1 MLIIAGVPYVC
12 AHMCCGPFH
21 QSPVGN
27 RLSCSA
33 TVSIVDIGTSQIA
46 ITWTQPTCSELMP
59 DHYLVQWVPE
69 GSSTPVLSDPI
80 ATSNNS
86 YNITNLAPNMRY
98 AISLLVVDFCGPTT
112 AASLTAITNSE
123 LICLRL
129 FNMGFWVII
138 LMEGMFTLG

>member
-1 MLIIAGVPYVC
+1 MY
-12 AHMCCGPFH
+12 AHISVVESFH

-33 TVSIVDIGTSQIA
+33 TVSIVDIASSQIA

-69 GSSTPVLSDPI
+69 GSPTPALSDPI
-80 ATSNNS
+80 TISNNS

-98 AISLLVVDFCGPTT
+98 GISLLVVDFCGPTT
-112 AASLTAITNSE
+112 AASLTAMTNSE
-123 LICLRL
+123 LIELKL
-129 FNMGFWVII
+129 FKMGFWVILLI
-138 LMEGMFTLG
+138 NGGHVYTRLG